1 MEVAIVT
8 GGIRGIGKAISIC
21 LHEKGYKV
29 YSFFNNSFEKAKIL
43 EEEYPN
49 IFTIQLDIKNYKDT
63 KKVIKDIYSVE
74 GQIDY
79 LVNNAGIIKDGYFL
93 MMSENKWDTVL
104 ETNLKGTVNVS
115 KEVLKYMKLKKKG
128 AVVNLAS
135 TSGISGQAGQA
146 NYSASKGAII
156 SLTKTL
162 SKEFA
167 NDNIRINSVSP
178 GFIETEMLKALPDKE
193 KLRNELIP
201 MKRFGKP
208 YEVANVVEFLLSTN
222 ASYITGK
229 NISIDGGMIN
239 D

>member
-8 GGIRGIGKAISIC
+8 GGVRGIGKAISIC
-21 LHEKGYKV
+21 LHEKGCKV
-29 YSFFNNSFEKAKIL
+29 YSLFNHSVEMAKTL
-43 EEEYPN
+43 EEKFPN
-49 IFTIQLDIKNYKDT
+49 LRTIQLDIKNSEDT
-63 KKVIKDIYSVE
+63 KKVIKNIYSTE
-74 GQIDY
+74 GHIDY
-79 LVNNAGIIKDGYFL
+79 LVNNAGVIKDGYFL
-93 MMSENKWDTVL
+93 MMSEDKWNSVF
-104 ETNLKGTVNVS
+104 ETNLKGTFNVS
-115 KEVLKYMKLKKKG
+115 KVVLKYMKLKKKG
-128 AVVNLAS
+128 SIVNLAS
-135 TSGISGQAGQA
+135 TSGITGQSGQA

-162 SKEFA
+162 SKEFV

-178 GFIETEMLKALPDKE
+178 GFIETEMLRLLPDKE
-193 KLRNELIP
+193 KLKNEIIP

-208 YEVANVVEFLLSTN
+208 HEVANVVEFLLSDK